1 MARAGWILLLLL
13 LFATGSTGATEI
25 RRVLI
30 INSYGTDYEP
40 FSYFAANFRSELS
53 QRSSALVDVY
63 EVSLASA
70 RFEKSGLEQ
79 PFAAYVSSLFSEHRL
94 DLVVAIGAPAVGFV
108 QGHRNELFTGTP
120 MLLTGVEERR
130 VNQLALTADDTV
142 VAFKLDRSQV
152 FAAMLKVLPQTKHI
166 AVVTGSSPNNK
177 SWRDTIALEL
187 QPHAKQVD
195 VIWLD
200 GLSFGEILK
209 RATSLPPETAVYF
222 GPVAVSSTELPL
234 GAGSALAALRARANA
249 PLFGAFD
256 SYFGQGIV
264 GGPLISLT
272 DLGREAA
279 IAANRILSGEKAANV
294 KSPVLEFGALVFDW
308 RELARWNIAE
318 SNLPPASIVQFREP
332 VVWQKYGWY
341 LALVAAFSVIEGAC
355 IVALLVNGR
364 RLRRANAERAR
375 AEKEASELSGRLMH
389 GQEEERARLAREL
402 HDDVTQRLASLAIEA
417 GRAERSSRETTGA
430 GMRRMREGLVQLS
443 EDVHALSYRL
453 HPSILEDLGLSE
465 AVRSECERFSQ
476 TCPTQ
481 LETTLRDI
489 PEDLPRNEALCVF
502 RIVQE
507 GLRNIARH
515 ADATRAEVNLQ
526 SMDNGLELT
535 IRDDGVGFDPANCRG
550 KGSLGHAS
558 MRQRINLVR
567 GSIDIKS
574 SSGRGTTI
582 RAWVPVKELE
592 NESATHSA
600 G

>member
-1 MARAGWILLLLL
+1 MARAGLILLLLL

-40 FSYFAANFRSELS
+40 FSDFVAIFRSELS
-53 QRSSALVDVY
+53 RRSSAPVDFY

-70 RFEKSGLEQ
+70 RFEKGGLEQ
-79 PFAAYVSSLFSEHRL
+79 PFAAYVSSLFSDHRL
-94 DLVVAIGAPAVGFV
+94 DLVVAIGAPAAGFV
-108 QGHRNELFTGTP
+108 QGRRQELFAGIP

-142 VAFKLDRSQV
+142 VAFRLDRSQV

-166 AVVTGSSPNNK
+166 AVVTGSSLNNK

-187 QPHAKQVD
+187 QPHVKQVD

-200 GLSFGEILK
+200 GSSFGEILR

-222 GPVAVSSTELPL
+222 GPVAVSDTELPL
-234 GAGSALAALRARANA
+234 GAGSALAALHARTNA

-279 IAANRILSGEKAANV
+279 IAANRTLSGEKAADV
-294 KSPVLEFGALVFDW
+294 TSPVLEFGKPLFDW
-308 RELARWNIAE
+308 RELERWNIAE
-318 SNLPPASIVQFREP
+318 TSLPPSSVVQFREP
-332 VVWQKYGWY
+332 VVWQRYGWY
-341 LALVAAFSVIEGAC
+341 FAMIAAFCAIEGVF
-355 IVALLVNGR
+355 IVALLANGR
-364 RLRRANAERAR
+364 RLKLANAERER
-375 AEKEASELSGRLMH
+375 AEKEASELSGRLIH
-389 GQEEERARLAREL
+389 GQEEERARMAREL

-417 GRAERSSRETTGA
+417 GRAERNSRDTTGA

-465 AVRSECERFSQ
+465 AVKSECERFSQ

-481 LETTLRDI
+481 LETSLRDI
-489 PEDLPRNEALCVF
+489 PDDLPRNEALCVF

-515 ADATRAEVNLQ
+515 ADATRAEVSLQ

-535 IRDDGVGFDPANCRG
+535 IRDDGIGFDPATCRG
-550 KGSLGHAS
+550 KGSLGHGS
-558 MRQRINLVR
+558 MRQRINLV
-567 GSIDIKS
+567 GGCLDIRS
-574 SSGRGTTI
+574 SLGRGTTI

-592 NESATHSA
+592 NESAAHSA